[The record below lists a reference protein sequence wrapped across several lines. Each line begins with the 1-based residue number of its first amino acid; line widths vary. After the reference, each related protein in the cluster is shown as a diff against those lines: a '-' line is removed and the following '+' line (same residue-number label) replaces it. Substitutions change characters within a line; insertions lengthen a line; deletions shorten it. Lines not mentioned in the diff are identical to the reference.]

1 MKSWVAGQR
10 ATATGSSAA
19 NLDELDKWIGER
31 AQIAGQTA
39 ALTRA
44 GTAASWR

>member
-1 MKSWVAGQR
+1 MKSWVADQR
-10 ATATGSSAA
+10 ATAAGSNATS
-19 NLDELDKWIGER
+19 LDELDKWIRER